1 MYKVV
6 VSFRDLQDNGYRYHV
21 GDNFPHEGL
30 DVSDERIDELLTDKN
45 RRHTPMIVEEV
56 VEDTV
61 TETVEETV
69 TETEPVDIPEVI
81 EEKPKRKGRKKADV
95 N

>member
-21 GDNFPHEGL
+21 GDDFPHDGL
-30 DVSDERIDELLTDKN
+30 SVSDERIDELLTDKN

-61 TETVEETV
+61 TEEETV
-69 TETEPVDIPEVI
+69 TETEPVDIPEVT

-95 N
+95 K

>member
-21 GDNFPHEGL
+21 GDNFPHDGL
-30 DVSDERIDELLTDKN
+30 SVSNERIDELLTDKN
-45 RRHTPMIVEEV
+45 RRHTPMIVEE
-56 VEDTV
+56 
-61 TETVEETV
+61 TV
-69 TETEPVDIPEVI
+69 TETEPVDIPEVT

>member
-6 VSFRDLQDNGYRYHV
+6 VSFRDLQNNGYRYHV
-21 GDNFPHEGL
+21 GDNFPHDGL
-30 DVSDERIDELLTDKN
+30 SVSNERIDELLTDKN
-45 RRHTPMIVEEV
+45 RRHTPMIVEE
-56 VEDTV
+56 
-61 TETVEETV
+61 TV
-69 TETEPVDIPEVI
+69 TETEPVDIPEVT

>member
-1 MYKVV
+1 MYRVV
-6 VSFRDLQDNGYRYHV
+6 VSFKDLQDNGYRYQV
-21 GDNFPHEGL
+21 GDTFPHEGL
-30 DVSDERIDELLTDKN
+30 KVSDERIDELLTDKN

-56 VEDTV
+56 V
-61 TETVEETV
+61 TEVVEETV
-69 TETEPVDIPEVI
+69 TETEPVDIPKVT